1 MSLELHREVP
11 KARSAMST
19 ATTESPRLAASRATP
34 APVTPSP
41 TTRRSTGAAPPT
53 AARSASRR
61 RALREVAPGESMAQS
76 LDDERDATQRLG
88 RPGPCTGAPRAG
100 ARAADP
106 APLAA
111 PARHQTR

>member
-1 MSLELHREVP
+1 
-11 KARSAMST
+11 MST
-19 ATTESPRLAASRATP
+19 AATESPRLAASRATP

-41 TTRRSTGAAPPT
+41 TTSRSTVVPPPAT

-76 LDDERDATQRLG
+76 LDDDRDATQRLG
-88 RPGPCTGAPRAG
+88 RPGPGDGASRAG

-106 APLAA
+106 AALAV
-111 PARHQTR
+111 PSGHQTR

>member
-41 TTRRSTGAAPPT
+41 TTSRSTGAAPT

-76 LDDERDATQRLG
+76 LDDDRDATQRLG
-88 RPGPCTGAPRAG
+88 RPGPGTGASRAG

-106 APLAA
+106 AALAA
-111 PARHQTR
+111 PARH